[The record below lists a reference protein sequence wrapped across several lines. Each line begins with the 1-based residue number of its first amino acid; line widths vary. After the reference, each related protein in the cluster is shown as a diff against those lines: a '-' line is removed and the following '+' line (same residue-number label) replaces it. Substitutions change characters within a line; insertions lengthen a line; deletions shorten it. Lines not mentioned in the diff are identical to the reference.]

1 VVGNVNEYGLCIG
14 ESTFGG
20 LELLAKQTGAIVD
33 YGSLIWITLQRAKT
47 AREAISTMVELM
59 DEYGYASEGESFSI
73 ADHSGEVWIMEV
85 IGRGNTGRL
94 GAVWVARR
102 IPDGY
107 VTSHANQAR
116 ITTFPRDDPENCLY
130 ADDVVD
136 LAIQTGLFPA
146 DADEKDF
153 SFSDVYAPV
162 SFGTARLSEARVWS
176 IFSRIADEDGSFE
189 MEYLDYA
196 AGRTIA
202 HRMPLWIKPYKKL
215 SLRDLMTIMSNHYEN
230 SELDASADVGAGF
243 YGDPYRPRPL
253 IWNYN
258 DKTYHNER
266 TVATQQT
273 GWNFIAQM
281 RHWMP
286 QELSAL
292 VWFAVDDSSMSP
304 RVPVYGSSTRVS
316 TPYAGKGSQDGVVEP
331 VLKFDLKKA
340 FWIQN
345 MVANFVYPRFS
356 EIYPIV
362 RLKIDLI
369 QENFINEVASVDK
382 KAIELYERDGPG
394 EAVAWVTKYGE
405 DAGETLHAQWLEFY
419 GYLFARFRDFFDI
432 VPNENNPGCGCD
444 VREPGIPDEW
454 KKRIVDETG
463 THYEVKNSVAIEKM
477 ATNVNLRESR

>member
-1 VVGNVNEYGLCIG
+1 MVGNVNEYGLCIG

-20 LELLAKQTGAIVD
+20 LELLSKQTGAIVD

-47 AREAISTMVELM
+47 AREAISIMVELM

-107 VTSHANQAR
+107 ITSHANQAR
-116 ITTFPRDDPENCLY
+116 NTTFPQDDPENCLY

-146 DADEKDF
+146 DADENDF

-196 AGRTIA
+196 TGRNIA
-202 HRMPLWIKPYKKL
+202 QRMPLWIKPYKKL
-215 SLRDLMTIMSNHYEN
+215 SLLDLMTVMSNHYEL
-230 SELDASADVGAGF
+230 SELDASTDVGAGF
-243 YGDPYRPRPL
+243 NGNPYRPRPL

-286 QELSAL
+286 QEMSHLFGSQLMTARCRLGFQSTAVAL
-292 VWFAVDDSSMSP
+292 VSVRRMPEREAKTVLLNQSSSLISTKLFGFKTWWP
-304 RVPVYGSSTRVS
+304 TSS
-316 TPYAGKGSQDGVVEP
+316 
-331 VLKFDLKKA
+331 
-340 FWIQN
+340 
-345 MVANFVYPRFS
+345 
-356 EIYPIV
+356 
-362 RLKIDLI
+362 
-369 QENFINEVASVDK
+369 
-382 KAIELYERDGPG
+382 
-394 EAVAWVTKYGE
+394 
-405 DAGETLHAQWLEFY
+405 
-419 GYLFARFRDFFDI
+419 
-432 VPNENNPGCGCD
+432 
-444 VREPGIPDEW
+444 IPDFQKYIPLYNAKSISY
-454 KKRIVDETG
+454 KKILSKKWPRSIRKHLNYTRG
-463 THYEVKNSVAIEKM
+463 TDLVKQ
-477 ATNVNLRESR
+477 